1 LDLAGPLR
9 QHGRMSLRSASTSL
23 LVLFPAFLGAC
34 DLGSESAP
42 GSAGATAS
50 AGTGGGSS
58 GASAGGAGGANAGA
72 AAVAGSTSVGGGAG
86 AAGGAAAAGA
96 AGAAG
101 TGSDG
106 NAGFGLGAASRCA
119 TAGVAL
125 CEDFEN
131 GLDAATWTTTKSGD
145 ATIEVDAAHP
155 ARGSKALHIK
165 TAGSGYAYITEKKS
179 FPATNNILYGRMFVY
194 LGDPFATD
202 GHFTLAEGAG
212 TGVPAKIRFGGQNK
226 VLGVG
231 TDGGDS
237 GDWTDKDDKPI
248 PAQTFICTEFQF
260 KADSNEFHVWVDDVE
275 RPLLNRGVMQH
286 EKFAMPTFNSLWFGY
301 WLYAGSI
308 PGQTEA
314 QELWIDEIA
323 VDFKPIGCTR

>member
-1 LDLAGPLR
+1 MR
-9 QHGRMSLRSASTSL
+9 VSSAVPGVFVSF
-23 LVLFPAFLGAC
+23 LFVFGAC
-34 DLGSESAP
+34 DPGAEQAP
-42 GSAGATAS
+42 GSAGATAG
-50 AGTGGGSS
+50 AGTS
-58 GASAGGAGGANAGA
+58 GAPSAGGGGTSSGGSPAAGAPTAGSSANAGA
-72 AAVAGSTSVGGGAG
+72 AAVAGSAAVGGGAG
-86 AAGGAAAAGA
+86 TVGT
-96 AGAAG
+96 AG
-101 TGSDG
+101 TGSGGD
-106 NAGFGLGAASRCA
+106 AGLVGGSSRCA

-131 GLDAATWTTTKSGD
+131 GLDAAIWTTTKNGD

-165 TAGSGYAYITEKKS
+165 TDGSGYAYITEKKS

-212 TGVPAKIRFGGQNK
+212 TGDPAKIRFGGQNK
-226 VLGVG
+226 VFGVG
-231 TDGGDS
+231 TDGGGS

-260 KADSNEFHVWVDDVE
+260 KADSNEFHVWVDDAE
-275 RPLLNRGVMQH
+275 RPLLNRGVTQH
-286 EKFAMPTFNSLWFGY
+286 QNFAMPTFNSLWFGY

-308 PGQTEA
+308 PGQMEA

-323 VDFKPIGCTR
+323 VDFKPIGCTK

>member
-1 LDLAGPLR
+1 
-9 QHGRMSLRSASTSL
+9 MSLRFACPRVLVWFPVL
-23 LVLFPAFLGAC
+23 LSAC
-34 DLGSESAP
+34 DAGSESPA
-42 GSAGATAS
+42 
-50 AGTGGGSS
+50 
-58 GASAGGAGGANAGA
+58 GAGGAPATAGAPGAAGAPATAGGNGASIGGASGGNAGA
-72 AAVAGSTSVGGGAG
+72 AAVAGNASVGGGAG
-86 AAGGAAAAGA
+86 GAGATTAAGA

-101 TGSDG
+101 SGAGGSG
-106 NAGFGLGAASRCA
+106 AGGGPSRCA

-131 GLDAATWTTTKSGD
+131 GLDAALWTTTRSGD
-145 ATIEVDAAHP
+145 ATIEIDAAHP

-179 FPATNNILYGRMFVY
+179 FPATNNILYGRMFLY

-226 VLGVG
+226 VFGVG
-231 TDGGDS
+231 TDGGES

-248 PAQTFICTEFQF
+248 AAQTFICTEFQF
-260 KADSNEFHVWVDDVE
+260 KADTNEFHVWVDDLE

-308 PGQTEA
+308 PGQMEA

-323 VDFKPIGCTR
+323 VDFKPIGCTK